1 MVVKSSGASAVCT
14 IFIMN
19 YKTKDSAII
28 ITLPITTP
36 TGKVRVKRPVPGFA
50 SNPVACRSEPIQS
63 EDYLEWQI
71 SYDTENLHEPSVVKK
86 VVLRKETGVRY
97 GCELVRLLH
106 DGRKI
111 SLITPE
117 ELAQL
122 REIVNNPNTVG
133 IEETEQIAKKI
144 AEPPP
149 SAVIADTGFKRYQLL
164 VPNYIKEGNQYQV
177 EIKIAHKQ
185 KAVGNQAMIFL
196 NLPIARCSSKS
207 EEPLVGRAAE
217 KLEQVDY
224 TIKSENRNLIYDTA
238 LAFVIASSRH
248 RRDMADIL
256 SKLEKLGI

>member
-1 MVVKSSGASAVCT
+1 
-14 IFIMN
+14 MN
-19 YKTKDSAII
+19 YKTTASSII
-28 ITLPITTP
+28 ITLPITMP
-36 TGKVRVKRPVPGFA
+36 TGKVWVKRPVQGFA
-50 SNPVACRSEPIQS
+50 SNPVACRSEPINP

-86 VVLRKETGVRY
+86 VVLRKPTGVRY

-117 ELAQL
+117 EVAKL
-122 REIVNNPNTVG
+122 REIVNNPDMVG
-133 IEETEQIAKKI
+133 IEETEQIAQKI

-149 SAVIADTGFKRYQLL
+149 SAVIGDTGFKRYQLL
-164 VPNYIKEGNQYQV
+164 VPNYIKEGNQYNV

-196 NLPIARCSSKS
+196 NLPIAHCSSKS
-207 EEPLVGRAAE
+207 EGPLVGRAAE

-224 TIKSENRNLIYDTA
+224 TINSENRNLIYDTA
-238 LAFVIASSRH
+238 LAFAIASQRH
-248 RRDMADIL
+248 RRDLAEIL
-256 SKLEKLGI
+256 SKLAKLGV